1 MKKILSFIL
10 SAAAVLTLASCSG
23 NDADTNADS
32 AAATD
37 TQASEQTTEEDTD
50 DTTANVSAKDLLS
63 VLTAMVENAP
73 ESIVYD
79 NAEKPLS
86 AINFISCFGGEVEF
100 DDNFEPIYPA
110 VMNKVEEYAFCM
122 PTGKSPIEIDVF
134 KVKEGEDVKDIQTLC
149 ADRIQKIKDSDIK
162 VYDQEGIC
170 DKVFPLMTVYTSGRY
185 VIMISVENPEEVKL
199 TADALLMQEQ

>member
-32 AAATD
+32 AASND
-37 TQASEQTTEEDTD
+37 TQVSGQTTEENTD
-50 DTTANVSAKDLLS
+50 DTTANVSSKDLLS

-162 VYDQEGIC
+162 VYDQEGLC

-199 TADALLMQEQ
+199 TADALLMQK